1 MATKSKKTYLTQRLR
16 KDILECSL
24 CGLRFK
30 DNGNVIQADEKE
42 ISCGRAVLV
51 KTRYFCSKNCAL
63 CFQKEHHNIE
73 LISRIE
79 MCEERIESTK
89 QYISTFIKE
98 GKPIP
103 KWVLSVSK
111 LQYIQKRVY
120 GYLFEKKLALAYKLY
135 HDKKEQ
141 ITEELEIVLEKDD
154 KLYLKMI
161 DDVKDMEVSI
171 DAVESGVRCKSRN

>member
-1 MATKSKKTYLTQRLR
+1 MPTGKKKTYASQHRR

-30 DNGNVIQADEKE
+30 DNGNVIQAEEKE
-42 ISCGRAVLV
+42 ISCGRAVVV
-51 KTRYFCSKNCAL
+51 KERYFCSKNCAL
-63 CFQKEHHNIE
+63 CYQKEHHNIE

-111 LQYIQKRVY
+111 LQYIQKKVY

-135 HDKKEQ
+135 NDKKEQ
-141 ITEELEIVLEKDD
+141 ITEELEIILEKCD

-171 DAVESGVRCKSRN
+171 DAMESGVRCKAGN